1 MKFKE
6 LLTFVMVIVVL
17 LPCILVVN
25 ESDTF
30 TPNIIGLAYVISL
43 MLIAKTDFGK
53 KMIDKIDKIIQK
65 L

>member
-6 LLTFVMVIVVL
+6 LLTFVMVIVML

-30 TPNIIGLAYVISL
+30 VPNIIGLAYIISL
-43 MLIAKTDFGK
+43 MLIAKTDFGQ

>member
-1 MKFKE
+1 MKFRE
-6 LLTFVMVIVVL
+6 LLTFVMVIVML

-30 TPNIIGLAYVISL
+30 VPNIIGLAYIISL
-43 MLIAKTDFGK
+43 ILIARTDFGQK
-53 KMIDKIDKIIQK
+53 VIDKIDKIIQK

>member
-30 TPNIIGLAYVISL
+30 VPNIIGLAYIISL
-43 MLIAKTDFGK
+43 MLIARTDFGQK
-53 KMIDKIDKIIQK
+53 VINKIDKIIQK